1 MTMTNEIRELTDAEL
16 AEVSGG
22 RGAWDAAKLKAAI
35 AEVKKSCEQEVLLS
49 QLQ

>member
-1 MTMTNEIRELTDAEL
+1 MTNEIRELTDAEL
-16 AEVSGG
+16 AAVSAG